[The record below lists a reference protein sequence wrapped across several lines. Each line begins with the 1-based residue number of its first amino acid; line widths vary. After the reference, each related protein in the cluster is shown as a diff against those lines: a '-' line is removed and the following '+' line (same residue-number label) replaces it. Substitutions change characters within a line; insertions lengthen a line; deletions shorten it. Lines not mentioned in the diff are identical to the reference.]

1 MWGSNARRQGMM
13 HRRPS
18 GGSRRGLNRT
28 FGARGAESGFL
39 VKIGVKVAE
48 RWFVMAGIVLL
59 GGIAAAGLIV
69 AIYAAWLFHDLP
81 DATELADYRPP
92 TATRVYA
99 GDGTLIGEFSDERR
113 IYVPYEQ
120 IPTPVVQ
127 AFLAAEDRNFFQ
139 HGGIDVS
146 GLGRAMFK
154 NVFNAV
160 SGRRLEGGS
169 TITQQVAKNVL
180 LTSESSLNRKLKEAI
195 LSSRLEG
202 VLTKEQILELYL
214 NEIFLGYRSY
224 GVASAAYNYFGKNLS
239 QLTPDEAAFLAA
251 LPKGP
256 NNYHPRRHPGAA
268 KGRRDWV
275 LGEMRQNNF
284 LTEAQYQEAVAR
296 PLTTNA
302 APQRAAY
309 RDADFFVEEARRR
322 AIALFGKD
330 DVNGGGYYMRTT
342 LDPTLQSAARNA
354 LMRGL
359 ENYDRR
365 HGWRGPWGTTDF
377 APGWQQAALRRTIPA
392 ERRSWQAAAV
402 ESVAGNTV
410 RVRTARD
417 DRTGNLIASDAA
429 WANANRQ
436 LRRGDLIFVEPQN
449 GSFALKQVPAVNGAL
464 VAIEPQSGRV
474 LAMVGG
480 YSYALSSFNRA
491 TQARRQPGSAFKP
504 IVYAAALEGDF
515 TPASIVLDAPI
526 SFAGGPNGSRWTP
539 ENYSRQ
545 YYGPQTLRRGLE
557 LSRNVM
563 TVRLAQQVGMT
574 NVVDLGR
581 RMGVSDRLQ
590 PNLSVSLGAGE
601 TTPYDLTAAYAAF
614 VNGGRRIEPYL
625 IEMVQDRNG
634 ETIYRADRRQCRDC
648 GRGFSGQESPRLQ
661 DRGTQVIDPITA
673 YQISSM
679 LEGVV
684 QRGTAASARGLG
696 RWVGGKTG
704 TTNEYRSAWF
714 VGFTTDIV
722 VGVFIGFDDNRSLGG
737 GEAGASTA
745 VPVFTEF
752 MTAALKERPAR
763 PFVRPK
769 NAIFRTVNGIEEAFR
784 PGTERRVQETPA
796 EEIPEGP
803 QRYVDVLRREA
814 EEKTGTPAAPPV
826 AAPPPPAPKKEPAED
841 LSGLY

>member
-1 MWGSNARRQGMM
+1 M
-13 HRRPS
+13 
-18 GGSRRGLNRT
+18 
-28 FGARGAESGFL
+28 
-39 VKIGVKVAE
+39 KIAE
-48 RWFVMAGIVLL
+48 RWFLWAGMVLL
-59 GGIAAAGLIV
+59 GGIALAGLVV
-69 AIYAAWLFHDLP
+69 AVYAAWLFHDLP
-81 DATELADYRPP
+81 DASELADYRPP

-113 IYVPYEQ
+113 IYVSYDQ
-120 IPTPVVQ
+120 IPQPVIH

-139 HGGIDVS
+139 HGGIDV
-146 GLGRAMFK
+146 GGIGRASLK
-154 NVFNAV
+154 NVFNLA

-180 LTSESSLNRKLKEAI
+180 LTNESSLNRKLKEAI
-195 LSSRLEG
+195 LANRLEAT
-202 VLTKEQILELYL
+202 LSKEQILELYL
-214 NEIFLGYRSY
+214 NEIFLGYRSF
-224 GVASAAYNYFGKNLS
+224 GIASAAYNYFGKSLA
-239 QLTPDEAAFLAA
+239 QLTPDEAAFLAS

-256 NNYHPRRHPGAA
+256 NNYHPKRHPGAA

-275 LGEMRQNNF
+275 LGEMEQSGW
-284 LTEAQYQEAVAR
+284 LTPEQLVEARAN
-296 PLTTNA
+296 PLVTRD
-302 APQRAAY
+302 APQRSDY
-309 RDADFFVEEARRR
+309 KDADFFVEEARRQAAANPQFGEQLR
-322 AIALFGKD
+322 A
-330 DVNGGGYYMRTT
+330 GGFYMRTT
-342 LDPTLQSAARNA
+342 LDPTLQTAARRA
-354 LMRGL
+354 LMQGL

-365 HGWRGPWGTTDF
+365 HGWRGGWGTTDF
-377 APGWQQAALRRTIPA
+377 ADGWQAVALKEQAPP
-392 ERRSWQAAAV
+392 ERRSWQAAAI
-402 ESVAGNTV
+402 ESVSGNTV
-410 RVRTARD
+410 RIRTARD
-417 DRTGNLIASDAA
+417 DKSGTLLASDAA

-436 LRRGDLIFVEPQN
+436 LKRGELIFVEPQ
-449 GSFALKQVPAVNGAL
+449 GGQFALKQVPRVNGAL

-504 IVYAAALEGDF
+504 FVYATALEGDF

-526 SFAGGPNGSRWTP
+526 SFAGGPNGTRWTP

-563 TVRLAQQVGMT
+563 TVRLAQSVGMKKI
-574 NVVDLGR
+574 VDQSAK
-581 RMGVSDRLQ
+581 MGLPGMT

-601 TTPYDLTAAYAAF
+601 VTPLEITAAYSAF
-614 VNGGRRIEPYL
+614 ANGGRRVTPYL
-625 IEMVQDRNG
+625 IDYVQDRDG
-634 ETIYRADRRQCRDC
+634 ETIFRADNRSCREC

-661 DRGTQVIDPITA
+661 QRGTQVIDPITA
-673 YQISSM
+673 YQMSSM

-696 RWVGGKTG
+696 PWVAGKTG

-722 VGVFIGFDDNRSLGG
+722 VGVFIGFDDNRSLGS
-737 GEAGASTA
+737 GEAGASAA

-752 MTAALKERPAR
+752 MQTALKERPAR

-784 PGTERRVQETPA
+784 PGTERQTPPPRPTGPA
-796 EEIPEGP
+796 QPVGP
-803 QRYVDVLRREA
+803 QNYYEVIRREQEA
-814 EEKTGTPAAPPV
+814 ASGAPASSPAPT
-826 AAPPPPAPKKEPAED
+826 APPPPKKAPAED